1 MTKTQTP
8 FTWIKQLLIFYYIY
22 FLSHMDKCVYTHL
35 LTNIQTFMYTY
46 IHTHSFF
53 AKSFRV
59 VDITVFHP

>member
-1 MTKTQTP
+1 MQ
-8 FTWIKQLLIFYYIY
+8 QLLLFYYIY
-22 FLSHMDKCVYTHL
+22 FLSHMYKCVYTHL

-46 IHTHSFF
+46 THAVFFF